1 MKQTTFGWI
10 AGVNL
15 LLCAASNS
23 HADTVKVIGA
33 SSSISAAELTP
44 NEMAS
49 VFFDANPQP
58 HTPSNPT
65 TSTLIVPVEV
75 GPSSNAN
82 GQNDH
87 AAEAPI
93 QSAAN
98 SPPGNVPID
107 PPMPASGHDSNATQ
121 TAAALGLIPQR
132 EESSASVPSFSNPLP
147 PAFVL
152 FGTALVG
159 LSVLTRR
166 RVKRLLA

>member
-1 MKQTTFGWI
+1 MKQTTFGWV
-10 AGVNL
+10 GVGL

-33 SSSISAAELTP
+33 SSSISDAERTP
-44 NEMAS
+44 NELAS
-49 VFFDANPQP
+49 VFFDANSQP

-82 GQNDH
+82 GQNDP

-93 QSAAN
+93 LIAAN
-98 SPPGNVPID
+98 SSPDNVPVD
-107 PPMPASGHDSNATQ
+107 RPMPASGHDLNATQ
-121 TAAALGLIPQR
+121 TAAALGLIPQV
-132 EESSASVPSFSNPLP
+132 EEPSASVPSFSNPLP
-147 PAFVL
+147 PAFVV

-159 LSVLTRR
+159 LCLLTRR